1 MKKKYKK
8 LIRKLILLL
17 IIVGIGLGSYKLYKH
32 FNNDSDSSA
41 FKITQS
47 KDNKVKET
55 WPKVEKVSLIAGGDT
70 VVHDQVAAFAKKSD
84 DTYDFNP
91 YFTEIKDMISSY
103 DIAYYN
109 QETTLGGKEL
119 GYTFYPMFN
128 TPTEF
133 GQAMVNTGF
142 NMVSLANNHS
152 YDRGEKA
159 VINSVNFWNSQN
171 DVMTNGMALSDD
183 ERTNYQIMTK
193 NGISYAMLSYTYGL
207 NGFKLPNGKDYL
219 VNVYSDELVKK
230 DIEAIRDK
238 VDVLIVAMHW
248 GVEYTHN
255 PTNTQKTQ
263 AKYLASLGVDVI
275 IGNHPH
281 CIQPVEW
288 IDNTLVI
295 YSLGNLISN
304 QVILVPK
311 YGQKV
316 AIGAFATMD
325 FIKTTNE
332 DGTKNI
338 KIDNLEIELSYTYK
352 NTAEKYYKVIPFSKM
367 NTKYLSNYEEIYN
380 EFKNVIQK
388 FDNNIKV
395 KPSA

>member
-1 MKKKYKK
+1 
-8 LIRKLILLL
+8 
-17 IIVGIGLGSYKLYKH
+17 
-32 FNNDSDSSA
+32 
-41 FKITQS
+41 
-47 KDNKVKET
+47 
-55 WPKVEKVSLIAGGDT
+55 
-70 VVHDQVAAFAKKSD
+70 
-84 DTYDFNP
+84 
-91 YFTEIKDMISSY
+91 
-103 DIAYYN
+103 
-109 QETTLGGKEL
+109 
-119 GYTFYPMFN
+119 
-128 TPTEF
+128 
-133 GQAMVNTGF
+133 
-142 NMVSLANNHS
+142 MVSLANNHS

-159 VINSVNFWNSQN
+159 VINSVNFWNSQD

-193 NGISYAMLSYTYGL
+193 NGISYAMLSYTYVL

-316 AIGAFATMD
+316 LINRR
-325 FIKTTNE
+325 I
-332 DGTKNI
+332 
-338 KIDNLEIELSYTYK
+338 
-352 NTAEKYYKVIPFSKM
+352 
-367 NTKYLSNYEEIYN
+367 
-380 EFKNVIQK
+380 
-388 FDNNIKV
+388 
-395 KPSA
+395 